1 MLIEAPELS
10 SHATIRHAFFT
21 REGGVSEG
29 LYASL
34 NGGLGSGDDPGRV
47 VENRRRMMGQF
58 AFPEEALV
66 SLYQIHSP
74 DVIVVEHPWPRLER
88 PRGDAM
94 VTRAPGIALGV
105 ATADCG
111 PVLFADPFGGVVG
124 AAHAGWRGALAG
136 VLEATIAAM
145 EQLGAERSRIVAVLG
160 PTISQAAYE
169 VGPEFLAQFRDADAA
184 SDAFFRPSERAGH
197 ALFDLPGYIGAR
209 LEAADIG
216 EHEILGYCTYSEEN
230 HFFSYRRATHRGEP
244 DYGRLISAIAL
255 TP

>member
-1 MLIEAPELS
+1 M
-10 SHATIRHAFFT
+10 
-21 REGGVSEG
+21 SEG

-34 NGGLGSGDDPGRV
+34 NGGLGSGDDPARV
-47 VENRRRMMGQF
+47 VENRRRMIGQF

-94 VTRAPGIALGV
+94 VTRAPGVALGV

-111 PVLFADPFGGVVG
+111 PVLFADPSGGVVG

-145 EQLGAERSRIVAVLG
+145 ERLGAERGRIVAVLG

-184 SDAFFRPSERAGH
+184 SDAFFRRERTRRTR
-197 ALFDLPGYIGAR
+197 LLRSAR
-209 LEAADIG
+209 L
-216 EHEILGYCTYSEEN
+216 
-230 HFFSYRRATHRGEP
+230 YRRAARSGRHRRARDP
-244 DYGRLISAIAL
+244 RAL
-255 TP
+255 HLL